1 MLHSGWHNQEPT
13 HRLHSTCAIMLT
25 AINKQFCYTK
35 YFHPLLPSRL
45 KHDPSVIPLYT
56 QKKIKWA
63 IHEKDILSFVVNSL
77 TIVNN
82 TSIQITAS
90 NTKQFIS
97 RTISGYLV
105 IFFSSWLILL
115 LQDHTGR
122 VL

>member
-1 MLHSGWHNQEPT
+1 MRGPICN
-13 HRLHSTCAIMLT
+13 
-25 AINKQFCYTK
+25 
-35 YFHPLLPSRL
+35 PSIY
-45 KHDPSVIPLYT
+45 K
-56 QKKIKWA
+56 KKIKWA
-63 IHEKDILSFVVNSL
+63 IHEKDILSFAVNSM